1 MTINAMMQAV
11 AAMLSR
17 TVEDGLARGDMVR
30 SPGPRVQTANG
41 PRNPI
46 QQRKLMNRSPRADRR
61 AAAKRLGVLPGWRDP
76 RNRYVTQAGQH
87 VVLWP
92 KGQLEA

>member
-1 MTINAMMQAV
+1 MKLNAMMQAV
-11 AAMLSR
+11 VEKLSA
-17 TVEDGLARGDMVR
+17 TVSNGAERRQRRGP
-30 SPGPRVQTANG
+30 PGPPVQTANG

-46 QQRKLMNRSPRADRR
+46 QQRKLMNRSPRAERR